1 MLQSARGTS
10 VVELAGCV
18 ELASVLPDVDVAATL
33 IPVVCSWALLNDDP
47 LASSIRNAAHC
58 CLLRRFAMTALERAS
73 SAEDSV

>member
-1 MLQSARGTS
+1 M
-10 VVELAGCV
+10 
-18 ELASVLPDVDVAATL
+18 LPDVDVAATL

-73 SAEDSV
+73 SAEDSVYQLNATSLDATVRVKNS